1 MLNIDLLVYAGALAL
16 ITYAPQFAS
25 STPMRQKQLSLRRLL
40 AGEKILTP
48 TKVDPLLKLKTFFLE
63 LSETPKYLA
72 YGLEYLNVILLI

>member
-1 MLNIDLLVYAGALAL
+1 
-16 ITYAPQFAS
+16 
-25 STPMRQKQLSLRRLL
+25 MRQKQISLRRLL

>member
-25 STPMRQKQLSLRRLL
+25 STPMRQKQLSLRGIL
-40 AGEKILTP
+40 AGEK
-48 TKVDPLLKLKTFFLE
+48 VDPFLKLKTFFLE